1 MRRQAAARAANNI
14 SEVRS
19 LPAPIGGW
27 NAKDSI
33 AAMPPTDAVLLD
45 NFFPVQEGVKLRKG
59 SANFASVPA
68 GSWTRSLLPFQS
80 STGTWKLF
88 AGTQNGIFN
97 VTPGGAVL
105 LEDTPT
111 TNGEWQHVNFS
122 NAAGNFL
129 WICNGVD
136 DSRYYNGTAWTVL
149 NALSTPA
156 LTGIT
161 SSSITNALVFKQRIY
176 LCKKDSLSF
185 WYLPVNAVA
194 GEAREFPLG
203 AVFTRGGYLMALGA
217 WSLDG
222 GNGPE
227 DYFVAFSSEGEMAV
241 YAGTDP
247 SNAATWG
254 LQGLYY
260 IAEPIGRKCLLK
272 YGGDLLALT
281 VQGLIPVSK
290 ALQSPVVDARIG
302 ITDKI
307 SQAWVAYARDF
318 KQNYGWQSVAV
329 PNAPFLLTNVPVVL
343 SETDNVQYSYQFV
356 MNLQTGAWCRFLGM
370 PAEAWCYVGQRLF
383 FAKFNK
389 INEAW
394 VGASDVEGFPIDA
407 RCKTAFQYP
416 GNASRNHIKML
427 RPVIATSGTPLKLQ
441 LGIDH
446 DFKNSELS
454 GSEVTYGIQASL
466 WDSSNWDQAIW
477 SDTEVVTQWKS
488 VAHIPGRALALRL
501 RILGKDVNM
510 TWNTTDF
517 ILQQGRSLL

>member
-1 MRRQAAARAANNI
+1 MRRRPAQQAANNL
-14 SEVRS
+14 SESRS

-33 AAMPPTDAVLLD
+33 AAMPPTDAVFLD
-45 NFFPVQEGVKLRKG
+45 NLFPVQEGVMLRKG
-59 SANFASVPA
+59 SEGYASIPS
-68 GSWTRSLLPFQS
+68 GRRIRSLLPYPKS
-80 STGTWKLF
+80 DGTWELF
-88 AGTQNGIFN
+88 AGTQNGIFD
-97 VTPGGAVL
+97 VTPGGAIAA
-105 LEDTPT
+105 EDTPS

-136 DSRYYNGTAWTVL
+136 DSRYYTGGAWTVL

-161 SSSITNALVFKQRIY
+161 SSDITNAVVFKQRIY
-176 LCKKDSLSF
+176 LCEKDSLSF

-194 GEAREFPLG
+194 GEAQEFPLG
-203 AVFTRGGYLMALGA
+203 AVFTKGGYIMALGA

-222 GNGPE
+222 GDGPE

-290 ALQSPVVDARIG
+290 ALQSPVVDARVG

-307 SQAWVAYARDF
+307 SRAWIAYASDF
-318 KQNYGWQSVAV
+318 KANYGWQSVAV
-329 PNAPFLLTNVPVVL
+329 PTAPFLLTNVPVV
-343 SETDNVQYSYQFV
+343 SSADGTVQYSYQFV
-356 MNLQTGAWCRFLGM
+356 MNLQTGSWCRFLGM
-370 PAEAWCYVGQRLF
+370 PSEAWCYVGQRLF

-389 INEAW
+389 VNEAW
-394 VGASDVEGFPIDA
+394 KGESDVDNFPIDA
-407 RCKTAFQYP
+407 RCKTAFQYI
-416 GNASRNHIKML
+416 GQGARNQVKML
-427 RPVIATSGTPLKLQ
+427 RPAITTSGIPLKLQ

-446 DFKNSELS
+446 DFKTTELS
-454 GSEVTYGIQASL
+454 ASETTYAIQASL
-466 WDSSNWDQAIW
+466 WDSAVWDEAVW
-477 SDTEVVTQWKS
+477 SDTEVALDWKS
-488 VAHIPGRALALRL
+488 VAHIPGKALALRL
-501 RILGKDVNM
+501 RLLGRGVNM

-517 ILQQGRSLL
+517 ILQQSRSLL